1 VDTTRLGQVAAD
13 LMDLLAEDAADEEAA
28 EMELGE
34 VMILAEVKGRD
45 EEGDDW
51 TSIRFRC
58 SDPRFWVQRGM
69 LSAALDGER
78 LAD

>member
-1 VDTTRLGQVAAD
+1 
-13 LMDLLAEDAADEEAA
+13 MDLLAEDAADEEAA

-51 TSIRFRC
+51 TAIRFRC